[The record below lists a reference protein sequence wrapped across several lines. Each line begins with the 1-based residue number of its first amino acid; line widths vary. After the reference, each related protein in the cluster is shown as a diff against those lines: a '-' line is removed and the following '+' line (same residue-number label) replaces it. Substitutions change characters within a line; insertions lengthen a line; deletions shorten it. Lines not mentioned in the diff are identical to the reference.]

1 MYSFSSLIHNDIF
14 MSAALGWLVAQIL
27 KTLIYAAL
35 NHTFRTDRLFGSGGM
50 PSSHSATVCALCSA
64 SLITYGLGSFEFAIT
79 FFFAF
84 IAMYDAIG
92 VRWETGEQAKLLNK
106 MMHQFQHLD
115 KVFTDQK
122 ELKEF
127 VGHTP
132 LQVLCG
138 GILGIIIASIYCALF

>member
-14 MSAALGWLVAQIL
+14 MSAALGWLAAQIL

-50 PSSHSATVCALCSA
+50 PSSHSHRLCSGSA

-84 IAMYDAIG
+84 IRY
-92 VRWETGEQAKLLNK
+92 V
-106 MMHQFQHLD
+106 
-115 KVFTDQK
+115 
-122 ELKEF
+122 
-127 VGHTP
+127 
-132 LQVLCG
+132 
-138 GILGIIIASIYCALF
+138 